1 MVFGDGLDLV
11 LTAIGGFTCLFSTY
25 LLCKA
30 VYKDARENDDKNAVL
45 WTILTVFFDWLT
57 VFIYAFFRYKKS
69 KKFVSCAHCGK
80 MISSKEPVC
89 MFCKQPVNDA
99 PTRNFVS
106 AEVKK
111 YLVLAAIYSAVT
123 LVVKS
128 ISLFFGM

>member
-11 LTAIGGFTCLFSTY
+11 LTAIGGFTRLFSTY

-57 VFIYAFFRYKKS
+57 VIIYAFFRYKKS

-80 MISSKEPVC
+80 MVSSKEPVC

-99 PTRNFVS
+99 PKRNFVS
-106 AEVKK
+106 TEVKK

-123 LVVKS
+123 LIVKG
-128 ISLFFGM
+128 ISLFF

>member
-11 LTAIGGFTCLFSTY
+11 LTAIGGFTRLFSTY

-45 WTILTVFFDWLT
+45 WTILTVPFDWLA
-57 VFIYAFFRYKKS
+57 VIIYAIFRYNKTKN
-69 KKFVSCAHCGK
+69 FVSCPHCGK
-80 MISSKEPVC
+80 MGSSKESVC

-99 PTRNFVS
+99 PKRHFVS
-106 AEVKK
+106 EEVKK
-111 YLVLAAIYSAVT
+111 YLVLAAIYSVVS

-128 ISLFFGM
+128 ISLFLGM